1 MPSHLSGSHDI
12 AVSRPYGNNA
22 SACGSMGRREAV
34 RERGVGSR
42 SCCIHSV
49 SLSLRPP
56 SHRDLPSHSPKHQ
69 HLHITRIRHRNGACD
84 SAECLHWLSLGS
96 ASTPFR
102 LQKSSQCRMSWEHH
116 HVQGL
121 RVWKQKVQA
130 CITTLN
136 QYLPQDSDNQQ
147 TGLQLVRITS
157 SSWQRC
163 GTGCYSARE
172 WHATGSAH
180 TQHPSI

>member
-102 LQKSSQCRMSWEHH
+102 LQKSLQCRKSWEHH
-116 HVQGL
+116 HVQGV

-130 CITTLN
+130 CYHDIKPVFATRQWQPTDRPASC
-136 QYLPQDSDNQQ
+136 QDNQQ
-147 TGLQLVRITS
+147 QLAEMRYRLLF
-157 SSWQRC
+157 SSWVAC
-163 GTGCYSARE
+163 
-172 WHATGSAH
+172 
-180 TQHPSI
+180 